1 MNRAGLPNGEAW
13 IGVPTPFRSL
23 DQHVERDAMPLVG
36 WIVAL
41 IGFIGIILSV
51 APVIDLPPQLQFSP
65 GVWGGVMVVGLLI
78 AMFTRRGKD

>member
-1 MNRAGLPNGEAW
+1 
-13 IGVPTPFRSL
+13 
-23 DQHVERDAMPLVG
+23 MPLVG